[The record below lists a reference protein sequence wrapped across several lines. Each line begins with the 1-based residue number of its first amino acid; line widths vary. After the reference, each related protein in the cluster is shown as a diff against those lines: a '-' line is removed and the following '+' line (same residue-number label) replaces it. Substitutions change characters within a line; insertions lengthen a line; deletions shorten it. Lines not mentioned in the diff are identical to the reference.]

1 VKLLNILK
9 YLKLYYYS
17 KINTHSYYLI
27 VMSTKVSLVTV
38 ESFIN
43 FVVFFF
49 LTNSFLRDRGLW
61 MDKKYIQKYLE
72 DKIRIKI
79 NLKNGR
85 FYSGIILSLDGNTLL
100 FEDKFGDTL
109 PIDLDSISYI
119 EPIRGEKHE

>member
-1 VKLLNILK
+1 
-9 YLKLYYYS
+9 
-17 KINTHSYYLI
+17 
-27 VMSTKVSLVTV
+27 
-38 ESFIN
+38 
-43 FVVFFF
+43 
-49 LTNSFLRDRGLW
+49 

-72 DKIRIKI
+72 DKTRIKI